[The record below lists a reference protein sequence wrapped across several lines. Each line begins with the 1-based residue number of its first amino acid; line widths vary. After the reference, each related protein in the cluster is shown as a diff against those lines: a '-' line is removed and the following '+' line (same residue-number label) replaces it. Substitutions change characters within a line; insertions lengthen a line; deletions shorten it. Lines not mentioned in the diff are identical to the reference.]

1 MNTAK
6 ANQKQSFSLLRAKKA
21 CFKNSR
27 ATSLTAIQT
36 GKEIK
41 SKLLQSLKSKLK
53 SNSKIIFKSS
63 ANNRDKLNK
72 GHVESQII
80 GDNRCSS
87 RIDFGKHESGKPS
100 K

>member
-1 MNTAK
+1 MSTKK

-27 ATSLTAIQT
+27 ATSLTALQT

-41 SKLLQSLKSKLK
+41 SKLLKSLKAKLK

-63 ANNRDKLNK
+63 ANNQDKLNK
-72 GHVESQII
+72 GHAMSQIA
-80 GDNRCSS
+80 GESRCSP
-87 RIDFGKHESGKPS
+87 RIDSGKHESGKPS